1 MKNVTLT
8 VGAFSTNT
16 IKMKKTLLAFILGS
30 IALSQQAQK
39 DFDNYGPMGAQV
51 YTDLKNALLSEKQVY
66 KLDLSYQNLDSRSLS
81 KIQNF
86 QNLQVLRLRN
96 NNISDY
102 PENIDKLINLQYFAS
117 YNNAFT
123 QFLPRLQAY
132 RSMHVI
138 DIQHCR
144 IDSIP
149 ASIAYLNLL
158 NTLRFGNT
166 DDTLKLPA
174 SLPYLKKLKQLSFE
188 NCILD
193 SFPKILFQIPSL
205 EYLYLSNTNT
215 KYLSRHFERLPKLD
229 VLVVENNKLES
240 IPFDIYK
247 ATQLRILSLRGNKIS
262 RLPDSISQLEHL
274 SILDLRGNPISA
286 EELEKLRILLPGCEI
301 RF

>member
-1 MKNVTLT
+1 MKGLTLFF
-8 VGAFSTNT
+8 VAV
-16 IKMKKTLLAFILGS
+16 LAFEPAG
-30 IALSQQAQK
+30 AQK
-39 DFDNYGPMGAQV
+39 DFDHYGPMGAQV
-51 YTDLKNALLSEKQVY
+51 YTDLKSASLAEKQVF

-81 KIQNF
+81 RIQNF

-96 NNISDY
+96 NNISEY
-102 PENIDKLINLQYFAS
+102 PENIHKLVNLQYFAS
-117 YNNAFT
+117 YNNQLT
-123 QFLPRLQAY
+123 HFLPELQAY
-132 RSMHVI
+132 RSLHVI

-166 DDTLKLPA
+166 DDTLKLPNT
-174 SLPYLKKLKQLSFE
+174 LPYLKKLKQLSFE

-193 SFPKILFQIPSL
+193 SFPKAVFSIPSL
-205 EYLYLSNTNT
+205 EFLYLSNTNT
-215 KYLSRHFERLPKLD
+215 KYLSRHFERLPNLE

-247 ATQLRILSLRGNKIS
+247 ATHLRVFSLRGNKIQ

-274 SILDLRGNPISA
+274 SILDLRGNPIPA
-286 EELEKLRILLPGCEI
+286 EELEKLKILLPGCEI